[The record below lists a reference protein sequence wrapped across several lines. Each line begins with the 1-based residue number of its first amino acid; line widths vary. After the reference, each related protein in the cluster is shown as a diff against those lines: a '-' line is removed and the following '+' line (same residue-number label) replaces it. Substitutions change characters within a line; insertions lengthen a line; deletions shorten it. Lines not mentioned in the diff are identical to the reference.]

1 MTDPVL
7 PPATIAGTL
16 DTEVVAW
23 LTTVRR
29 DGQPQ
34 ASPVWFVY
42 EDDAG
47 FTIYSRPDAQ
57 RMRNIGR
64 HPRVSLNLD
73 SKNGGR
79 VISVEGVAVITDGPP
94 SDANSSYREKYIER
108 MTRMGYTPERFA
120 AEYSSV
126 VRVAATRWRIDV

>member
-1 MTDPVL
+1 MTDPIL
-7 PPATIAGTL
+7 PPAEIAERL
-16 DTEVVAW
+16 DKELVVW

-42 EDDAG
+42 ADDAG

-57 RMRNIGR
+57 RMRNLGL

-73 SKNGGR
+73 SEQGR
-79 VISVEGVAVITDGPP
+79 RVVSVEGVAVIIDGPP
-94 SDANSSYREKYIER
+94 SDAHPRYREKYLER

-120 AEYSSV
+120 AQYSSV
-126 VRVAATRWRIDV
+126 VRVAATRWRVDV

>member
-1 MTDPVL
+1 MTDPPL
-7 PPATIAGTL
+7 PPPEVVGTL
-16 DTEVVAW
+16 EREVVAW

-42 EDDAG
+42 DDEAG

-73 SKNGGR
+73 SEDGGR
-79 VISVEGVAVITDGPP
+79 VISVEGIAVVAEGPP
-94 SDANSSYREKYIER
+94 NDADPRYQAKYLER

-126 VRVAATRWRIDV
+126 VRVAATRWRVDV

>member
-7 PPATIAGTL
+7 PPAKIAEAL
-16 DTEVVAW
+16 DTEPVAW

-42 EDDAG
+42 DDAAG
-47 FTIYSRPDAQ
+47 FTIYSRPDAP
-57 RMRNIGR
+57 RLRNIGR

-73 SKNGGR
+73 SQDGGR
-79 VISVEGVAVITDGPP
+79 VISVEGIAVITDEPP
-94 SDANSSYREKYIER
+94 SDAHPGYREKYLER

-126 VRVAATRWRIDV
+126 VRVAATRWRVDV

>member
-1 MTDPVL
+1 MTDPSL
-7 PPATIAGTL
+7 PPAAIAEAL
-16 DTEVVAW
+16 DKAAVAW

-42 EDDAG
+42 DDAG

-57 RMRNIGR
+57 RLRNIGR

-73 SKNGGR
+73 SEEGGR
-79 VISVEGVAVITDGPP
+79 VVTVEGIAVITDGPP
-94 SDANSSYREKYIER
+94 SDAHLSYREKYLER

-126 VRVAATRWRIDV
+126 VRVVATRWRVDV